1 MSAALRLPPPP
12 ALPDADAI
20 TSAAAELVERAE
32 RSERPTT
39 RPPVRLLT
47 TAIRTAMAQ
56 LLAVGVIVQL
66 GLGRL
71 QGRTVQRIAVS
82 GNSYPLRA
90 ELKRWGFVYRAPQR
104 MWVAYG
110 DVDLGL
116 LLPLLVREHDTHETA
131 SQQRG
136 GGK

>member
-47 TAIRTAMAQ
+47 TAIRAAMAQ
-56 LLAVGVIVQL
+56 LLAVGVVVQL

-71 QGRTVQRIAVS
+71 QGRTVSRVAVS
-82 GNSYPLRA
+82 GNTFPARA
-90 ELKRWGFVYRAPQR
+90 ELKRWGFVYRPQQR
-104 MWVAYG
+104 TWVAYG
-110 DVDLGL
+110 DLDLGL
-116 LLPLLVREHDTHETA
+116 CLPLLVREHDAHETA

-136 GGK
+136 GV